1 MSSSPTSRDSPAG
14 VSSILNLLGPLLGL
28 ILVLVL
34 FSFLAEGFLSLRN
47 FRTTLIQTVIVGFG
61 SIGMTFVIVGG
72 GIDLS
77 AGSVIALSSV
87 VSAVGLQAGQP
98 TWLAIALGVLAGG
111 LCGLCNGLCVAKL
124 ELPPFIATL
133 GMFLVARGLAKYLA
147 GNTMVRPRRE
157 TFVDALVARSPEP
170 PWLLVAPAVWILFL
184 LGIVLSIVLAKT
196 VFGVHTYAVGS
207 SEPTARLSGVPVAR
221 VKATHYVL
229 SGLFAGL
236 AGVVLYG
243 RLGGMGDPTAAVGTE
258 LEIIAACVIGG
269 ASLSGGEGRIRD
281 SLVGALLMSFL
292 ATGCRMMDIPN
303 YVQEI
308 VTGCI
313 IVVAVTVDRLRH
325 RSRR

>member
-1 MSSSPTSRDSPAG
+1 MSNAQTSRDSAAG
-14 VSSILNLLGPLLGL
+14 APSFLNLLGPLFG
-28 ILVLVL
+28 LVLVLIL

-87 VSAVGLQAGQP
+87 VSAVGLQAGLP
-98 TWLAIALGVLAGG
+98 AWLAIALGVLAGG
-111 LCGLCNGLCVAKL
+111 LCGLSNGLCVAKL
-124 ELPPFIATL
+124 DLPPFIATL

-184 LGIVLSIVLAKT
+184 LGIALSIVLAKT

-229 SGLFAGL
+229 SGLFSGL

-313 IVVAVTVDRLRH
+313 IVFAVTVDRLRH
-325 RSRR
+325 RARR

>member
-1 MSSSPTSRDSPAG
+1 VNRPQTSRDSATPAR
-14 VSSILNLLGPLLGL
+14 SFLSFLGPLFGL

-34 FSFLAEGFLSLRN
+34 FSFFAEGFFSLRS
-47 FRTTLIQTVIVGFG
+47 FRTTLIQMVIVGLG

-87 VSAVGLQAGQP
+87 VSALGLQAGQP
-98 TWLAIALGVLAGG
+98 AWLAITFGVFAGG
-111 LCGLCNGLCVAKL
+111 LCGLSNGLLVAKL

-157 TFVDALVARSPEP
+157 TFVDAFVARSPEP
-170 PWLLVAPAVWILFL
+170 PWLLVAPAVWILLL

-207 SEPTARLSGVPVAR
+207 SEPAARLSGVPVAR
-221 VKATHYVL
+221 VKAMHYVL
-229 SGLFAGL
+229 SGLFSGL

-308 VTGCI
+308 ITGCI
-313 IVVAVTVDRLRH
+313 IVLAVTVDRVRH
-325 RSRR
+325 RAS